1 MGASTLPVCLFLALC
16 LQVFSNII
24 PPISLRTLS
33 VTDSPP
39 SCFSRFKLSESEPR
53 PDPPMTQLQEKR
65 GILDK
70 LVRKMLYYKTS
81 GEDLTQE
88 VHHQIEHELF
98 FLANN
103 FWRSFQKTFLR
114 HVPNT
119 LRTIALLWHVADMA
133 WKQRLTP
140 RSLRRSGPPRRRRTR
155 WSVDSFCTL

>member
-103 FWRSFQKTFLR
+103 F
-114 HVPNT
+114 
-119 LRTIALLWHVADMA
+119 
-133 WKQRLTP
+133 
-140 RSLRRSGPPRRRRTR
+140 
-155 WSVDSFCTL
+155 